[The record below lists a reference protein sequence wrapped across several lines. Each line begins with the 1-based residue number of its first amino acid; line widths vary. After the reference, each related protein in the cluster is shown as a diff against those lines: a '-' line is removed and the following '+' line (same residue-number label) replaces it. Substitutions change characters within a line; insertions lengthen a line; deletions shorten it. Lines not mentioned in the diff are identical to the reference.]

1 MSRTVYYDANGN
13 EIYEDAPTYA
23 QEQLADIER
32 RRTTKDIS
40 LDENV
45 DELKKKVLE
54 LYDVIDKQND
64 LIEKY
69 ETALRIAGDD
79 IVKTDERCNVC
90 PSIYFCK
97 RKSMTDLAC
106 KRTFIADWKEKAGLV

>member
-1 MSRTVYYDANGN
+1 MEREGGDKMSNFEKEA
-13 EIYEDAPTYA
+13 
-23 QEQLADIER
+23 
-32 RRTTKDIS
+32 
-40 LDENV
+40 
-45 DELKKKVLE
+45 ELNRL
-54 LYDVIDKQND
+54 NN

-79 IVKTDERCNVC
+79 IVQTDERCNVC

-106 KRTFIADWKEKAGLV
+106 KRTFIADWKEKAGIE

>member
-1 MSRTVYYDANGN
+1 MNNFEEEA
-13 EIYEDAPTYA
+13 
-23 QEQLADIER
+23 
-32 RRTTKDIS
+32 
-40 LDENV
+40 
-45 DELKKKVLE
+45 ELNRL
-54 LYDVIDKQND
+54 NN

-79 IVKTDERCNVC
+79 IVNTDECCNVC

-106 KRTFIADWKEKAGLV
+106 KRTFIADWKEKAGIK

>member
-1 MSRTVYYDANGN
+1 MGRGSRDRMSNFEKET
-13 EIYEDAPTYA
+13 
-23 QEQLADIER
+23 
-32 RRTTKDIS
+32 
-40 LDENV
+40 
-45 DELKKKVLE
+45 ELNRL
-54 LYDVIDKQND
+54 NN

-79 IVKTDERCNVC
+79 IVQTDERCNVC

-106 KRTFIADWKEKAGLV
+106 KRTFIADWKEKAGIE

>member
-1 MSRTVYYDANGN
+1 MGRGSRD
-13 EIYEDAPTYA
+13 
-23 QEQLADIER
+23 
-32 RRTTKDIS
+32 RTNNF
-40 LDENV
+40 EEEA
-45 DELKKKVLE
+45 ELNRL
-54 LYDVIDKQND
+54 NN

-69 ETALRIAGDD
+69 ETSLRIAGDD

-106 KRTFIADWKEKAGLV
+106 KRTFIADWKEKAGIE

>member
-1 MSRTVYYDANGN
+1 MRNFEKEA
-13 EIYEDAPTYA
+13 
-23 QEQLADIER
+23 
-32 RRTTKDIS
+32 
-40 LDENV
+40 
-45 DELKKKVLE
+45 ELNRL
-54 LYDVIDKQND
+54 NN

-79 IVKTDERCNVC
+79 IVNTDECCNVC

-106 KRTFIADWKEKAGLV
+106 KRTFIEEWKEKAGIE